1 MLVVLK
7 LLPMTRL
14 SIKQKILTAMTAH
27 SKLLTFGI
35 ALAVLAILSTAVGF
49 IELEQAYAQAD
60 GGTSTADGGT
70 STGGGSGQA
79 AAASGGSAAAA
90 AAAGDAAAS
99 GAASGK

>member
-1 MLVVLK
+1 MIYNILVLLK

-14 SIKQKILTAMTAH
+14 SIKQKILAAMTAH

-60 GGTSTADGGT
+60 GGTST
-70 STGGGSGQA
+70 GGGSA
-79 AAASGGSAAAA
+79 AGGSAAAGSNSA
-90 AAAGDAAAS
+90 AAPSSD
-99 GAASGK
+99 K